1 MIKIDDKELN
11 ELFIELKDNNKI
23 AFEKLY
29 TKYNKLVYG
38 VAFSIL
44 KNKEDSEDVVQI
56 VFSKLYKIDKN
67 KLPSNK
73 EASWLY
79 TLTKNETISF
89 VSITI

>member
-44 KNKEDSEDVVQI
+44 K
-56 VFSKLYKIDKN
+56 
-67 KLPSNK
+67 
-73 EASWLY
+73 
-79 TLTKNETISF
+79 TKNETI
-89 VSITI
+89 